1 MPLVGVKAPD
11 AVEGT
16 EASVPTLGVK
26 GFWPWAFVG
35 CRNTSLAPAAVL
47 FPVRAKPSPAPAP
60 ITARITRPI
69 RTRLPV
75 RTPPCV
81 CPPSPPPVAAG
92 ERVGGTVSS
101 GDATNPGEVGS
112 PEEADGPGE
121 SGSVGGGDSEGPAAA
136 EECPSTRA
144 FSAWNSSSLRTPRS
158 RRATSLSSSSAVLI
172 SRPRLPGLANDT
184 GVAGKVCRR
193 DCHVNG
199 G

>member
-26 GFWPWAFVG
+26 GFWPWAFAG
-35 CRNTSLAPAAVL
+35 WRNTSLAPAAVL
-47 FPVRAKPSPAPAP
+47 FPVRAKPRPAPAP

-92 ERVGGTVSS
+92 ERVGDTVSS
-101 GDATNPGEVGS
+101 GDATNPARSAPLRRQV
-112 PEEADGPGE
+112 
-121 SGSVGGGDSEGPAAA
+121 VGGKRFGRRRRLG
-136 EECPSTRA
+136 R
-144 FSAWNSSSLRTPRS
+144 PRS
-158 RRATSLSSSSAVLI
+158 CRGVPEHAGLLGLELLFAEDTAVVESDEPFELLSSAHVTPPSLSRSWRS
-172 SRPRLPGLANDT
+172 T
-184 GVAGKVCRR
+184 T
-193 DCHVNG
+193 
-199 G
+199 